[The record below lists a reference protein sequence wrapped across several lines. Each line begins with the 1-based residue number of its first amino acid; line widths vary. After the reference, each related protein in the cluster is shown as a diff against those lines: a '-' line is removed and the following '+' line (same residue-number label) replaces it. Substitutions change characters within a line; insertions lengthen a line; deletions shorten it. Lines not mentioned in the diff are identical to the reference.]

1 VTTAGPGPRP
11 RYGVDGFPYVVALS
25 VAAALLPAGALTLW
39 RGTRQ
44 RGLATAALAV
54 GAAAAV
60 PAALGIRYTARGK
73 SALRERVLD
82 AVRWRGDET
91 VVDLGAGAG
100 LLGLGAAGRTAGV
113 VHCVDLFVAKDL
125 SGNAPLRLWRN
136 ARALGVADRVRL
148 YEVDVRRTGLPDAS
162 VDVVL
167 SSLCLHNLADAAAR
181 ATALDEVAR
190 ILRPGGTVVISDLAH
205 VDDEY
210 APHLARRG
218 FRVRRVERVPGT
230 FPPQRLLV
238 ATRPD

>member
-25 VAAALLPAGALTLW
+25 VTAALLPAGALALR

-44 RGLATAALAV
+44 RGLAAAALAV

-113 VHCVDLFVAKDL
+113 VHCVDLFPWSVMWVDGAREPVA
-125 SGNAPLRLWRN
+125 
-136 ARALGVADRVRL
+136 ALL
-148 YEVDVRRTGLPDAS
+148 
-162 VDVVL
+162 
-167 SSLCLHNLADAAAR
+167 AAAR
-181 ATALDEVAR
+181 AVGRE
-190 ILRPGGTVVISDLAH
+190 
-205 VDDEY
+205 
-210 APHLARRG
+210 RG
-218 FRVRRVERVPGT
+218 W
-230 FPPQRLLV
+230 Q
-238 ATRPD
+238 A